1 MSHDTANRVIGAG
14 SCPASIAGTVETEL
28 ANKPAVIANTGSGA
42 IAVTTAIGAPFKLL
56 HFTLALSAAP
66 TTSED
71 FTLTL
76 DANAGAGYDVPLFAL
91 DLSASSVVDLV
102 AKANNPDNEI
112 VEEYVSGDEI
122 AFAWPN
128 SNSRTWNLQI
138 YYRLL

>member
-1 MSHDTANRVIGAG
+1 MSHDTANRVIGDG
-14 SCPASIAGTVETEL
+14 SCPSSIAGTVQTEL
-28 ANKPAVIANTGSGA
+28 ADKPAVIANTGSGA
-42 IAVTTAIGAPFKLL
+42 IAVTTAIGAPFKFL

-91 DLSASSVVDLV
+91 DLSVSSVVDLV
-102 AKANNPDNEI
+102 AKALDNEI
-112 VEEYVSGDEI
+112 PDEYVSGDEL